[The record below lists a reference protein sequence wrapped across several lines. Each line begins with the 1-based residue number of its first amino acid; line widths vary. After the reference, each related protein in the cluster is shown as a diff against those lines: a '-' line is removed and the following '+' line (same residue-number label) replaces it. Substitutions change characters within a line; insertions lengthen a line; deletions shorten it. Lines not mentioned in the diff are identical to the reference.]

1 LDFCFCEIIKFY
13 GLLIY
18 KLKIMESTIDELRR
32 KSDWLMST
40 LKAHPKKE
48 ATWQITVNFA
58 NYACLCGTITDLM
71 KVCSAVLQ
79 SEEPYVSPLVENPTV
94 DVANILEL
102 AVQLMPHSEAEFLDE
117 VRSVLEQQTTQEL
130 PLYNYSTEVVLEKKV
145 S

>member
-1 LDFCFCEIIKFY
+1 
-13 GLLIY
+13 
-18 KLKIMESTIDELRR
+18 MESTIDVLRR
-32 KSDWLMST
+32 KSDWLMTT
-40 LKAHPKKE
+40 LKVHPKKE

-58 NYACLCGTITDLM
+58 NYACLCGTIADLM

-79 SEEPYVSPLVENPTV
+79 SEEPYVSSLVENPAI

-117 VRSVLEQQTTQEL
+117 VRQVLNEESIEQL
-130 PLYNYSTEVVLEKKV
+130 PAFNYSKEVVLEKKA